1 VHGPDLLI
9 ASLSKRGVTDSYGNR
24 WQYHPRSD
32 RHSKIACW
40 GIAFDLLLSSSL
52 LRRHVAQG
60 KVVLGVN
67 HKMVDF
73 GTGRSKYLDLVFARP
88 DGPPS
93 RRTMR
98 SMAGDY
104 GIELGSSSQA
114 LLAQLPEWVTGPTG
128 AVLVAL
134 EAKAAMTAFIR
145 ALPRLYDELNSSH
158 LCAHGASRQ
167 ALAVGFAMVNASTE
181 FVSPD
186 RNRRR
191 LSSSDPAIMSVEPQP
206 RSLER
211 TVAKLQ
217 EIPRRSNVRE
227 TGFDALGI
235 VVIEG
240 RNDGTPFGIVA
251 SPPAPQ
257 PGSPH
262 HYDSMVLRTANE
274 YDTTFSA
281 I

>member
-1 VHGPDLLI
+1 MHGPHLLVR
-9 ASLSKRGVTDSYGNR
+9 SLSRPGVTDSFGNS

-40 GIAFDLLLSSSL
+40 GIAFDLLLTSAL
-52 LRRHVAQG
+52 LRDHVAAG

-73 GTGRSKYLDLVFARP
+73 GTGRSKNLDLVFSRP
-88 DGPPS
+88 DGPTGG
-93 RRTMR
+93 RTLR
-98 SMAGDY
+98 SMAAEY
-104 GIELGSSSQA
+104 GIELDKAEQV
-114 LLAQLPEWVTGPTG
+114 LLDGLPDWPTAAAG

-167 ALAVGFAMVNASTE
+167 ALAVGFAMVNASAE

-186 RNRRR
+186 RNRFKLGARTPS
-191 LSSSDPAIMSVEPQP
+191 LVSTEPQP
-206 RSLER
+206 RSLQR
-211 TVAKLQ
+211 TLAKLQ

-227 TGFDALGI
+227 NGFDALGI
-235 VVIEG
+235 VVIDA
-240 RNDGTPFGIVA
+240 RNDGTAFTVRGG
-251 SPPAPQ
+251 PPAPQ
-257 PGSPH
+257 PGSSY
-262 HYDSMVLRTANE
+262 HYDSMIVRVANE
-274 YDTTFSA
+274 YDTIFSK

>member
-1 VHGPDLLI
+1 MNGPDLLVE
-9 ASLSKRGVTDSYGNR
+9 SLSTPGVTDKFGNV

-40 GIAFDLLLSSSL
+40 GIAFDLLLTSSL
-52 LRRHVAQG
+52 LRQHVESG

-67 HKMVDF
+67 HTMVDF
-73 GTGRSKYLDLVFARP
+73 GTGRSKKLDLVFARP
-88 DGPPS
+88 DGPPGK
-93 RRTMR
+93 RTLNT
-98 SMAGDY
+98 MADEY
-104 GIELGSSSQA
+104 RIELGPDRRASLDS
-114 LLAQLPEWVTGPTG
+114 LPDLPTAPTG

-158 LCAHGASRQ
+158 LCTHGASRQ
-167 ALAVGFAMVNASTE
+167 ALAIGFAMVNASSE

-186 RNRRR
+186 MNRRR
-191 LSSSDPAIMSVEPQP
+191 LAPTAPPVVSTEPQP
-206 RSLER
+206 RSLLR
-211 TVAKLQ
+211 TLAKLQ

-227 TGFDALGI
+227 NGFDALGI
-235 VVIEG
+235 VIIDG
-240 RNDGTPFGIVA
+240 RNDGTAFALVSG
-251 SPPAPQ
+251 PPAPS
-257 PGSPH
+257 PGSAY
-262 HYDSMVLRTANE
+262 HYDSMILRVANE